1 MLDVKRLR
9 ILREVADKGSFS
21 AAAESMHL
29 TQSAVSQQVAAL
41 EKETGTKLLDR
52 NHGRVRLTD
61 PGAALVGHAEAVI
74 ARLDEAEREL
84 ADIAEL
90 RGGRLR
96 MVSFPTAGA
105 TLVAKAVPAF
115 SRKYPEVELQLDEAE
130 PEESIP
136 GIKAGEYDLALAYD
150 FDSVPFG
157 EDRDVERHFL
167 LEERMQVALPAD
179 HPLAGRSSV
188 GLEQLCDEAWAC
200 GVRPSSCRENVI
212 QWSRSAGFEPRI
224 HFASD
229 DYQVIQSLVA
239 AGMGVALV
247 PELLLTGR
255 QPGISVVDVTPRSP
269 VRRVWAVTLGADLL
283 SPASEAMLEILGRE
297 AKRLGRARGTK
308 AAA

>member
-9 ILREVADKGSFS
+9 ILREVAEKGSFS
-21 AAAESMHL
+21 GAAEAMHL
-29 TQSAVSQQVAAL
+29 TQSAVSQQIAAL

-52 NHGRVRLTD
+52 NHGSVRLTD
-61 PGAALVGHAEAVI
+61 PGAALVGHAEAVM

-84 ADIAEL
+84 ADIADL

-115 SRKYPEVELQLDEAE
+115 SRKHPQIELELGEAE
-130 PEESIP
+130 PEQSIP
-136 GIKAGEYDLALAYD
+136 RLKAGEYDLGLAYD

-157 EDRDVERHFL
+157 EDRDVELEFL
-167 LEERMQVALPAD
+167 LEERLQVALPID
-179 HPLAGRSSV
+179 HPLAKRKSV
-188 GLEQLCDEAWAC
+188 RLDQLSEEAWAC
-200 GVRPSSCRENVI
+200 GVRPSSCRANVI
-212 QWSRSAGFEPRI
+212 QWSRNAGFEPRI
-224 HFASD
+224 SFASD

-239 AGMGVALV
+239 SGMGVALI

-255 QPGISVVDVTPRSP
+255 QPGIKVLDVTPKAP
-269 VRRVWAVTLGADLL
+269 VRRIWAVTLGSDLR
-283 SPASEAMLEILGRE
+283 SPASEAMLEILHTEAGR
-297 AKRLGRARGTK
+297 LARHSR

>member
-9 ILREVADKGSFS
+9 ILREVAEHGSFS
-21 AAAESMHL
+21 AAADSLHL
-29 TQSAVSQQVAAL
+29 TQSAVSQQIAAL
-41 EKETGTKLLDR
+41 EKETGTTLLDR
-52 NHGRVRLTD
+52 NHGSVRLTD
-61 PGAALVGHAEAVI
+61 PGAALVTHAEAVI

-84 ADIAEL
+84 SDIAGL

-115 SRKYPEVELQLDEAE
+115 SEKYPEVALQLGEAE

-136 GIKAGEYDLALAYD
+136 DLKAGDYDLALAYD

-157 EDRDVERHFL
+157 DDRDIERHFL

-179 HPLAGRSSV
+179 HRLANRKSV
-188 GLEQLCDEAWAC
+188 RLDQLSEEAWAC
-200 GVRPSSCRENVI
+200 GVRPSSCRQNVL
-212 QWSRSAGFEPRI
+212 QWTRNAGFEPRI
-224 HFASD
+224 DFASD

-239 AGMGVALV
+239 AGMGVSLL
-247 PELLLTGR
+247 PGLLLTGR
-255 QPGISVVDVTPRSP
+255 QPGIKVLDVTPKAP
-269 VRRVWAVTLGADLL
+269 VRRIWAITPASDLC
-283 SPASEAMLEILGRE
+283 SPATEAMLEILEKQAR
-297 AKRLGRARGTK
+297 RLIGSSK

>member
-1 MLDVKRLR
+1 MLDVRRLR
-9 ILREVADKGSFS
+9 ILREVAERGSFS
-21 AAAESMHL
+21 AAADEMHL
-29 TQSAVSQQVAAL
+29 TQSAVSQQISAL

-52 NHGRVRLTD
+52 NHGNVRLTD
-61 PGAALVGHAEAVI
+61 PGATLVTHAEAVM

-84 ADIAEL
+84 ADIADL

-105 TLVAKAVPAF
+105 TIVAKAVPAF
-115 SRKYPEVELQLDEAE
+115 SRKYPEVELELGEAE

-136 GIKAGEYDLALAYD
+136 RLRAGDYDLALAYD
-150 FDSVPFG
+150 FDTVPFG
-157 EDRDVERHFL
+157 DDRDTERHFL

-179 HPLAGRSSV
+179 HPLAGERSV
-188 GLEQLCDEAWAC
+188 RLDQLAEETWAC

-224 HFASD
+224 SFASD

-239 AGMGVALV
+239 AGIGVALV

-255 QPGISVVDVTPRSP
+255 QPGISVLDVTPDAP
-269 VRRVWAVTLGADLL
+269 VRRIWAITLGSDLRT
-283 SPASEAMLEILGRE
+283 PASEAMLEILHKEAGRLS
-297 AKRLGRARGTK
+297 RRPK
-308 AAA
+308 ATA

>member
-9 ILREVADKGSFS
+9 ILREVAEHGSFS
-21 AAAESMHL
+21 AAADSLHL
-29 TQSAVSQQVAAL
+29 TQSAVSQQIAAL

-52 NHGRVRLTD
+52 NHGSVRLTD
-61 PGAALVGHAEAVI
+61 PGAALVSHAEAVM

-84 ADIAEL
+84 ADIAEV

-105 TLVAKAVPAF
+105 TVVARAVPAF
-115 SRKYPEVELQLDEAE
+115 SQKYPEVELELGEAE

-136 GIKAGEYDLALAYD
+136 NLKAGDYDLALAYD
-150 FDSVPFG
+150 FDSVPFA

-167 LEERMQVALPAD
+167 LEERLQVAVPLD
-179 HPLAGRSSV
+179 HPLAGQKSIR
-188 GLEQLCDEAWAC
+188 LDQLSEEPWAC
-200 GVRPSSCRENVI
+200 GVRPSSCRQNVI
-212 QWSRSAGFEPRI
+212 QWSRNAGFEPRI
-224 HFASD
+224 NFASD

-239 AGMGVALV
+239 AGMGVALL

-255 QPGISVVDVTPRSP
+255 QPGLSILDVTPEAPRRRIWAITLAADLRSP
-269 VRRVWAVTLGADLL
+269 AT
-283 SPASEAMLEILGRE
+283 EAMLEILHKE
-297 AKRLGRARGTK
+297 AKRLSRRSK